1 MEISV
6 EHGAWS
12 METSIVG
19 AIAQVMRF
27 AISYGRRDIERQ
39 GGPSRKRPNAA

>member
-19 AIAQVMRF
+19 AIAQVMRLPIEV
-27 AISYGRRDIERQ
+27 AIQRQ
-39 GGPSRKRPNAA
+39 GGPSRKCPNAA